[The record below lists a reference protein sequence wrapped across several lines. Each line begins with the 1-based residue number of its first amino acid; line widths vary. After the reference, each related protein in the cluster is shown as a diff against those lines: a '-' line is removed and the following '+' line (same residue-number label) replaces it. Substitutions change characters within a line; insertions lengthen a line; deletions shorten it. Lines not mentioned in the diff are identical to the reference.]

1 MSRAAKATLAVSIA
15 TTVGIVWGVHFLQK
29 QEREARIGV
38 QRDEARQAERRQRT
52 ADLER
57 QRERERGLRTI
68 QPIDAPDASTT
79 HRI

>member
-1 MSRAAKATLAVSIA
+1 MQTMYK
-15 TTVGIVWGVHFLQK
+15 
-29 QEREARIGV
+29 GV